1 MESER
6 RQARVPL
13 DIRQPNKQ
21 RHHAYGKIRA
31 RGTLA
36 NAEVVKWLQD
46 MPGVRDVK
54 WLQKQKLQDQ
64 LAAVGCGVMAEAWL

>member
-1 MESER
+1 MT
-6 RQARVPL
+6 Q
-13 DIRQPNKQ
+13 
-21 RHHAYGKIRA
+21 GRA

-36 NAEVVKWLQD
+36 NAEVVKLLQD

-64 LAAVGCGVMAEAWL
+64 LAAVGCGVMAEAWP